1 MKLPLNCHNYE
12 ENLTVLWNVRI
23 CGTFGPKN
31 PMNKIEWLVTVK
43 KFPDNQEAC
52 LKYVLHSGKGVF
64 QQDKILI
71 ILKTPI
77 IRAVQD
83 PLTVPHKEFQEE

>member
-1 MKLPLNCHNYE
+1 MKLPLNCHNYV

-52 LKYVLHSGKGVF
+52 LKYVSHGPRRGPELK
-64 QQDKILI
+64 K
-71 ILKTPI
+71 KTPI
-77 IRAVQD
+77 FFVDAKQSQIAQG
-83 PLTVPHKEFQEE
+83 FQKCKF

>member
-1 MKLPLNCHNYE
+1 MKLPLNCHNYV

-31 PMNKIEWLVTVK
+31 PMNKIEWLVTIK

-52 LKYVLHSGKGVF
+52 LKYVLHSGKGGF
-64 QQDKILI
+64 SAK
-71 ILKTPI
+71 
-77 IRAVQD
+77 
-83 PLTVPHKEFQEE
+83 